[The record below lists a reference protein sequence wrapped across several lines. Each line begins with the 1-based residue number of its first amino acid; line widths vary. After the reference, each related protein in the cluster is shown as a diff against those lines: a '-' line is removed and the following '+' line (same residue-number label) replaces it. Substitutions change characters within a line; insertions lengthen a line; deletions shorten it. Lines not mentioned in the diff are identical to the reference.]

1 MNYVAWIL
9 VVGACCSLLMFPR
22 ALTLFL
28 ALAAGPFIPGAPL
41 AVGLL
46 ADALY
51 GAPGAHTLPFFTI
64 IGGVLSGLA
73 LFVRARFSAGII

>member
-41 AVGLL
+41 AIGMF

-51 GAPGAHTLPFFTI
+51 ATSGVHMFPSLTILGGA
-64 IGGVLSGLA
+64 LSGLA
-73 LFVRARFSAGII
+73 LFVRARFSASIM